1 VKAREYYASIQAAIL
16 AAPHV
21 IRSDITFDEVTDSEC
36 YIHGILTMMG
46 EIELRAS
53 LQRQLISSSNS

>member
-1 VKAREYYASIQAAIL
+1 VKAREYYAAIQAVIL

-36 YIHGILTMMG
+36 YIHGTLTITG
-46 EIELRAS
+46 EIEHIWQNTLS
-53 LQRQLISSSNS
+53 LTLKSNA